1 MSIEYSH
8 SAQPLFASYVEPGEI
23 EKALKT
29 DKEQRLLVD
38 NRARLDGTHRID
50 ELARDA
56 GVSTKEFG
64 SVLSALAQRWLV
76 IDAGSAIDG
85 ESTEQLLEAFD
96 NESRFWSREI
106 LTLPFWRRLSSGDA
120 SANLISGWVIE
131 LYHYASAANEYMA
144 AAVAYCHDDIRTR
157 RHLVDRYFE
166 QHQQSEILLEGLV
179 ASGMESERV
188 MKAFPLASTRALINF
203 LTELAVADWLAFS
216 GAVEILYAVNRG
228 TLSENVEEFYDSL
241 VRKYP
246 FASELLGS
254 VSKYALSSVR
264 ARQQN
269 GLLLQAIMGCG
280 AVESAAVG
288 KRLVTALRDTHEHF
302 VLFFEALEDSYCD
315 PHLLLPRRPMDLR
328 TEL

>member
-8 SAQPLFASYVEPGEI
+8 SAQPLFASYVEPGEM

-29 DKEQRLLVD
+29 DKAQRLLVD

-188 MKAFPLASTRALINF
+188 M
-203 LTELAVADWLAFS
+203 
-216 GAVEILYAVNRG
+216 
-228 TLSENVEEFYDSL
+228 
-241 VRKYP
+241 
-246 FASELLGS
+246 
-254 VSKYALSSVR
+254 
-264 ARQQN
+264 
-269 GLLLQAIMGCG
+269 
-280 AVESAAVG
+280 
-288 KRLVTALRDTHEHF
+288 
-302 VLFFEALEDSYCD
+302 
-315 PHLLLPRRPMDLR
+315 
-328 TEL
+328 